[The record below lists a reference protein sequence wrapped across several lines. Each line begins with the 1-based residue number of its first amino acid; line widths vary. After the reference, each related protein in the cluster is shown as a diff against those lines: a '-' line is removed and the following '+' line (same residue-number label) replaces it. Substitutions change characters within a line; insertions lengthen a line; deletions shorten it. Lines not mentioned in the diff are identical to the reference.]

1 MRKNR
6 PDSIQ
11 SAIAAAYRA
20 NGGLENTA
28 SDLGVSISVLSYGT
42 AVNEDRPGGLG
53 ANYLDRLGRMCA
65 ASAEPIARHFCTLA
79 GGVFQPLEASGPGCL
94 IALSGD
100 AAKEFGDVVASA
112 LKAKLSSCA
121 NDCNDTIV
129 QIDEAI
135 EVLARMRAEAVRQR
149 GR

>member
-1 MRKNR
+1 MRNNR

-11 SAIAAAYRA
+11 SAIAAAYKA

-28 SDLGVSISVLSYGT
+28 SDIGVSTALLSLGT
-42 AVNEDRPGGLG
+42 RVDEKRQGGLG
-53 ANYLDRLGRMCA
+53 VNYLDRLSRMHRP
-65 ASAEPIARHFCTLA
+65 SALPLAQHFCALG

-94 IALSGD
+94 ITLSGD

-112 LKAKLSSCA
+112 LRAKLSMSTT
-121 NDCNDTIV
+121 DCDDTIL
-129 QIDEAI
+129 QIDEAMG
-135 EVLARMRAEAVRQR
+135 VLVRMRAEAVRQR